1 MPIGSVISLL
11 AALIGLFGTLL
22 AAWVYIRSQHLSK
35 REIFRATLVISIITV
50 GILGL
55 AVLISRA
62 TTISINGQ
70 QTLPRSPTPAPTR
83 PSVPAPGF
91 LAPGEPT
98 PSPKL
103 TPSPS
108 PKLTPSPSSTL
119 TPSPSPALT
128 PSPSST
134 LTPSTSPA
142 LTPTSLPSPSPTS
155 VSFPKPTKTPF
166 AHLGPN

>member
-1 MPIGSVISLL
+1 MPLGSVISLL
-11 AALIGLFGTLL
+11 AGLIGSIGTLL
-22 AAWVYIRSQHLSK
+22 AAWVYIHSQHPSK
-35 REIFRATLVISIITV
+35 RELFRAALVISIFTAS
-50 GILGL
+50 ILGL
-55 AVLISRA
+55 AVLISRT

-70 QTLPRSPTPAPTR
+70 QTLPRSPTPAPSR

-119 TPSPSPALT
+119 TPSPSPVLT
-128 PSPSST
+128 PSPSPAP
-134 LTPSTSPA
+134 TPFPSPA
-142 LTPTSLPSPSPTS
+142 PTPSPSPTS
-155 VSFPKPTKTPF
+155 MPFPKPTKTPF
-166 AHLGPN
+166 AYLQSTY

>member
-1 MPIGSVISLL
+1 MPIGNVISLL

-22 AAWVYIRSQHLSK
+22 GAWVYIRSQHLSK
-35 REIFRATLVISIITV
+35 REIFRAALVISIITAS
-50 GILGL
+50 ILGL
-55 AVLISRA
+55 AMLISRA

-108 PKLTPSPSSTL
+108 PKLTPSPLSTL
-119 TPSPSPALT
+119 TPSPSPAPT
-128 PSPSST
+128 PFP
-134 LTPSTSPA
+134 SPA

-155 VSFPKPTKTPF
+155 MPFPKPTKTPF
-166 AHLGPN
+166 AH

>member
-1 MPIGSVISLL
+1 MSIGSVISLL

-35 REIFRATLVISIITV
+35 REIFRAALVISIITAS
-50 GILGL
+50 ILGL

-70 QTLPRSPTPAPTR
+70 QTLPRSPTPVSTQ

-98 PSPKL
+98 
-103 TPSPS
+103 PS

-134 LTPSTSPA
+134 LTPSPSPA
-142 LTPTSLPSPSPTS
+142 LTPSPSPTS
-155 VSFPKPTKTPF
+155 LPFPKPTKTPF
-166 AHLGPN
+166 AH

>member
-1 MPIGSVISLL
+1 MPIGNVISLL

-22 AAWVYIRSQHLSK
+22 GAWVYIRSQHLSK
-35 REIFRATLVISIITV
+35 REIFRAALVISIITAS
-50 GILGL
+50 ILGL
-55 AVLISRA
+55 AMLISRA

-108 PKLTPSPSSTL
+108 STL
-119 TPSPSPALT
+119 TPSPSPAPT
-128 PSPSST
+128 PFP
-134 LTPSTSPA
+134 SPA

-155 VSFPKPTKTPF
+155 MPFPKPTKTPF
-166 AHLGPN
+166 AH

>member
-11 AALIGLFGTLL
+11 TALIGLIGTLL
-22 AAWVYIRSQHLSK
+22 GVWVYIRSQHPSK
-35 REIFRATLVISIITV
+35 GELFRAALVISILTAS
-50 GILGL
+50 ILGL
-55 AVLISRA
+55 AVLISHA

-119 TPSPSPALT
+119 TPSPSPVLT
-128 PSPSST
+128 PSP
-134 LTPSTSPA
+134 SPA
-142 LTPTSLPSPSPTS
+142 LTPTSLPSPSATS
-155 VSFPKPTKTPF
+155 MPSPGPKPIKTPL
-166 AHLGPN
+166 AHLGST

>member
-11 AALIGLFGTLL
+11 AALIGVMGTLL
-22 AAWVYIRSQHLSK
+22 GAWTYIRSQHPSK
-35 REIFRATLVISIITV
+35 RELFRTLLVISIITAS
-50 GILGL
+50 ILGL

-83 PSVPAPGF
+83 PSMPAPGF

-103 TPSPS
+103 TPSLS
-108 PKLTPSPSSTL
+108 PTL
-119 TPSPSPALT
+119 TPSPSPTLT
-128 PSPSST
+128 PSP
-134 LTPSTSPA
+134 SPA

-155 VSFPKPTKTPF
+155 VSFPKPTMTPF
-166 AHLGPN
+166 AHLRST